1 MLVYNLINNVSLINY
16 ASSDWIYFL
25 LLAIIP
31 TIFGQYIF
39 NLLLKSIGAT
49 TVSVGIIGEP
59 VLAIV
64 LAYLLLGET
73 ISLFQFLGGI
83 ITLLGM
89 GMYFWSKSLKYN
101 IQNK

>member
-1 MLVYNLINNVSLINY
+1 M
-16 ASSDWIYFL
+16 
-25 LLAIIP
+25 
-31 TIFGQYIF
+31 
-39 NLLLKSIGAT
+39 
-49 TVSVGIIGEP
+49 GEP

-73 ISLFQFLGGI
+73 MSLFQLLGGI

>member
-1 MLVYNLINNVSLINY
+1 MEINSRFTKDFEITLTENDSSINTIWQS
-16 ASSDWIYFL
+16 AK
-25 LLAIIP
+25 AID
-31 TIFGQYIF
+31 
-39 NLLLKSIGAT
+39 SIGAT

-73 ISLFQFLGGI
+73 MSLFQLLGGI